1 MLRACALEAELEAL
15 PFGDLTSLGV
25 GGARLS
31 GGQRA
36 RVALARAVY
45 ADAQVGLLD
54 DPLVLCTA
62 IALCMCMLYTVRR
75 STYSM
80 TRWPPWTATSPR
92 G

>member
-1 MLRACALEAELEAL
+1 MLRACALETELEAL
-15 PFGDLTSLGV
+15 PSGDLTSLGV

-54 DPLVLCTA
+54 DPLVYASYMHRIRMLCN
-62 IALCMCMLYTVRR
+62 VRR
-75 STYSM
+75 STCSM
-80 TRWPPWTATSPR
+80 TRWPPWTAKLPR

>member
-45 ADAQVGLLD
+45 ADAQVSLFD
-54 DPLVLCTA
+54 DPLVYASYMLC
-62 IALCMCMLYTVRR
+62 ICMVYHVRR
-75 STYSM
+75 STCSM
-80 TRWPPWTATSPR
+80 TRWPPWTATWPR

>member
-54 DPLVLCTA
+54 DPLVYAPQLRCICACYILCA
-62 IALCMCMLYTVRR
+62 GLP
-75 STYSM
+75 
-80 TRWPPWTATSPR
+80 TR
-92 G
+92 